1 MDPDLKMAVVEDLD
15 RSAKRR
21 EFYQRVGK
29 VWNRQ
34 YLLCGPP
41 GTGKSSLI
49 APMVSSLCYST
60 RKQTKRLGQRQG
72 CRCSVWR
79 KTDRP
84 PLEEEAA

>member
-29 VWNRQ
+29 VWKRQ

-49 APMVSSLCYST
+49 APMVSSHCYST
-60 RKQTKRLGQRQG
+60 RKQTKR
-72 CRCSVWR
+72 SSH
-79 KTDRP
+79 T
-84 PLEEEAA
+84 